1 MVAHLL
7 FGITEAVEQLL
18 SITIEWILGQSLDNF
33 MRNYLLPISLISL
46 LLLSGCS
53 STSTASA
60 SRIAVLQNPET
71 KQTVQCKVDPW
82 GSLNFAI
89 QVDNCIKVYEKAGY
103 KKVADSADM

>member
-1 MVAHLL
+1 MKLL
-7 FGITEAVEQLL
+7 FQLL
-18 SITIEWILGQSLDNF
+18 PLIALLVIT
-33 MRNYLLPISLISL
+33 
-46 LLLSGCS
+46 GCS
-53 STSTASA
+53 STSSASA

-103 KKVADSADM
+103 KKVADSADMQ